1 MKKCAYCTNPEVKA
15 RTIIKNKLA
24 FAFPTYIPI
33 TPGHILI
40 CPIRCVATV
49 NELSIEELLAIFDLQ
64 KKLSIALIKTFNTD
78 GFNYAWNEGDSAGQD
93 VPHFHLHMIPRKK
106 GDTGIYEY
114 EPRKFLYRPGSREK
128 TPEDELKKIVTQIQN
143 FL

>member
-1 MKKCAYCTNPEVKA
+1 MKKCVYCTRSEIRA

-33 TPGHILI
+33 TPGHTLI

-49 NELSIEELLAIFDLQ
+49 DKLTRNELLAIFDLV
-64 KKLSIALIKTFNTD
+64 KKLNPALSEAFNTD

-93 VPHFHLHMIPRKK
+93 VPHYHLHMVPRKK

-128 TPEDELKKIVTQIQN
+128 TPEDELKKIVERIRK

>member
-1 MKKCAYCTNPEVKA
+1 MKKCVYCTNPEVKA
-15 RTIIKNKLA
+15 RTIIKNALA

-40 CPIRCVATV
+40 CPIRCVKTAS
-49 NELSIEELLAIFDLQ
+49 ELSTDELLAIFDLR
-64 KKLSIALIKTFNTD
+64 KKLSVALTKAFDTD
-78 GFNYAWNEGDSAGQD
+78 GYNYAWNEGESAGQD
-93 VPHFHLHMIPRKK
+93 VPHFHLHMVPRKE
-106 GDTGIYEY
+106 GDTGIYGH

-128 TPEDELKKIVTQIQN
+128 TPEDELRKIVTNIQE

>member
-1 MKKCAYCTNPEVKA
+1 MKKCVYCTKPEVKA

-33 TPGHILI
+33 TPGHILL
-40 CPIRCVATV
+40 CPIRCVATL
-49 NELSIEELLAIFDLQ
+49 NELSVEELLAIFDLQ
-64 KKLSIALIKTFNTD
+64 KTLKETLTKAFKVD
-78 GFNYAWNEGDSAGQD
+78 GFNYAWNEGISAGQD
-93 VPHFHLHMIPRKK
+93 VPHFHLHMVPRKK

-128 TPEDELKKIVTQIQN
+128 TPEDELKKIVTKIQE